1 MFWSRFELTT
11 SVVIVTDCIGSC
23 KSIYNTITART
34 APPII
39 LYIFYV
45 LYIYRQYQL
54 YTLCLVKSDILVL
67 RKFYGKTFLH
77 FSVQTTKIT
86 IIVCRLNMRRHMN
99 IYVKNMLKLHQVYIY
114 ILQRSTWLWSYGS
127 WIYNYLC
134 NQCLSPLMSVWIS
147 IRARYT
153 TLFDKVCQWLTTG
166 RWFSPDPPVPS
177 TNKADRHDIT
187 EIFLC

>member
-1 MFWSRFELTT
+1 MLYTSFWSRFELTT
-11 SVVIVTDCIGSC
+11 SVVIGTDCIGSC

-77 FSVQTTKIT
+77 FSVQTTQIT
-86 IIVCRLNMRRHMN
+86 IIVCRLNMRRHMK
-99 IYVKNMLKLHQVYIY
+99 IYVKDLLELLQVYIY
-114 ILQRSTWLWSYGS
+114 CRGRHGCDRMVVGFTTTYAINAHHHWCEFEYRSGWGVQHYLIPTFRGIL
-127 WIYNYLC
+127 IC
-134 NQCLSPLMSVWIS
+134 V
-147 IRARYT
+147 
-153 TLFDKVCQWLTTG
+153 
-166 RWFSPDPPVPS
+166 
-177 TNKADRHDIT
+177 
-187 EIFLC
+187 IFRPRDMQ

>member
-1 MFWSRFELTT
+1 MLYTSFWSRFELTT
-11 SVVIVTDCIGSC
+11 SVVIGTDCIGSC

-77 FSVQTTKIT
+77 FSVQTTQIT
-86 IIVCRLNMRRHMN
+86 IIVCRLKIRRHMK
-99 IYVKNMLKLHQVYIY
+99 IYVKDLLELLQVYIY
-114 ILQRSTWLWSYGS
+114 CRGRHGCDRMVVGFTTTYAINAHHHWCEFESRSGWGVQHYLIKFFSDLRQVGGFLQVPRFPPP
-127 WIYNYLC
+127 I
-134 NQCLSPLMSVWIS
+134 
-147 IRARYT
+147 
-153 TLFDKVCQWLTTG
+153 KLTAT
-166 RWFSPDPPVPS
+166 
-177 TNKADRHDIT
+177 I
-187 EIFLC
+187 